1 MPALLA
7 THHEISDPKKNR
19 MVFKMLTQ
27 LIHDEDGATA
37 IEYGLLIALIAI
49 VLIGALT
56 AIGSGLTDKFTTIN
70 DALDS

>member
-1 MPALLA
+1 
-7 THHEISDPKKNR
+7 
-19 MVFKMLTQ
+19 MVSKMLTQ
-27 LIHDEDGATA
+27 LIQDEDGATA

-70 DALDS
+70 DALDD